1 MDKQNP
7 KVVVVGSFNM
17 DLVVKAGRRP
27 QTGET
32 LMGEEFGMFIGG
44 KGSNQ
49 AIAAARLGTDV
60 TMIGRLGADLFGDTL
75 MAAHAEEGICTDYV
89 IRDTEV
95 GTGVAS
101 ILVDADGDNSIVLV
115 PQANMRLTVADVE
128 QASESIAAADALLLQ
143 LEVPIAVSQRAAEIA
158 KSNDATVVLNP
169 APAQELP
176 DDFLAQV
183 DILTPNEVETESLS
197 GVRVSTATDAERAAK
212 VLLDKGLSAVIL
224 TLGERG
230 ALLLTPDLTQQVPA
244 YSVEVVDTTAAGDAF
259 CGALATGLARGENL
273 VDAVAFANAAG
284 ALAVTVLG
292 AAPSMPT
299 AAQVEAFRG
308 GHNEARRLRLL
319 KSNFSG
325 WIIRRSYMNGAH
337 WLVKT
342 LQQRGVEYVFALC
355 GNGLKPFLD
364 ACVDLGM
371 PVIDVRNEQSA
382 RIHGR
387 YMGADDQTDWGG
399 RCECGTGTHEH
410 SHRTRQRLLGWRTD
424 APDQRLCHHGYT
436 RYGTFPRTGSGGYGG
451 TRL

>member
-1 MDKQNP
+1 MNKQNP

-49 AIAAARLGTDV
+49 AIAAARLGAEV
-60 TMIGRLGADLFGDTL
+60 TMIGRLGTDLFGDTL
-75 MAAHAEEGICTDYV
+75 MAAHVEEKICTDYV

-101 ILVDADGDNSIVLV
+101 ILIDADGDNSIVLV
-115 PQANMRLTVADVE
+115 PQANMRLSVE
-128 QASESIAAADALLLQ
+128 DIERAAESIAAADVLLLQ
-143 LEVPIAVSQRAAEIA
+143 LEVPIAASQRAAEIA
-158 KSNDATVVLNP
+158 KSNGATVVLNP

-197 GVRVSTATDAERAAK
+197 GVTVSTATDAECAAK

-230 ALLLTPDLTQQVPA
+230 SLLLTSDLTQQVPA

-259 CGALATGLARGENL
+259 CGALAAALARGEDL

-299 AAQVEAFRG
+299 AVHVEAFRG
-308 GHNEARRLRLL
+308 A
-319 KSNFSG
+319 
-325 WIIRRSYMNGAH
+325 A
-337 WLVKT
+337 
-342 LQQRGVEYVFALC
+342 Q
-355 GNGLKPFLD
+355 
-364 ACVDLGM
+364 
-371 PVIDVRNEQSA
+371 
-382 RIHGR
+382 
-387 YMGADDQTDWGG
+387 
-399 RCECGTGTHEH
+399 
-410 SHRTRQRLLGWRTD
+410 
-424 APDQRLCHHGYT
+424 
-436 RYGTFPRTGSGGYGG
+436 
-451 TRL
+451 

>member
-1 MDKQNP
+1 MNKQNP

-17 DLVVKAGRRP
+17 DLVVKAERRP

-49 AIAAARLGTDV
+49 AIAAARLGANV
-60 TMIGRLGADLFGDTL
+60 TMIGRLGTDLFGDTL
-75 MAAHAEEGICTDYV
+75 MAAHAEEGICADYV
-89 IRDTEV
+89 TQDTEV

-101 ILVDADGDNSIVLV
+101 ILIDTDGDNSIVLV
-115 PQANMRLTVADVE
+115 PQANMRLTVENIE
-128 QASESIAAADALLLQ
+128 QASESIAAADVLLLQ
-143 LEVPIAVSQRAAEIA
+143 LEVPIAASQRAAEIA

-197 GVRVSTATDAERAAK
+197 GVRASTTTDAERAAK
-212 VLLDKGLSAVIL
+212 VLLDRGLSAVIL

-230 ALLLTPDLTQQVPA
+230 TLLLTPNLTQQVPA

-259 CGALATGLARGENL
+259 CGALATALARGENL

-299 AAQVEAFRG
+299 MAEVEAFRVER
-308 GHNEARRLRLL
+308 NEA
-319 KSNFSG
+319 
-325 WIIRRSYMNGAH
+325 
-337 WLVKT
+337 
-342 LQQRGVEYVFALC
+342 QR
-355 GNGLKPFLD
+355 
-364 ACVDLGM
+364 
-371 PVIDVRNEQSA
+371 
-382 RIHGR
+382 
-387 YMGADDQTDWGG
+387 
-399 RCECGTGTHEH
+399 
-410 SHRTRQRLLGWRTD
+410 
-424 APDQRLCHHGYT
+424 
-436 RYGTFPRTGSGGYGG
+436 
-451 TRL
+451 

>member
-1 MDKQNP
+1 MNKQNP

-17 DLVVKAGRRP
+17 DLVVQAGRRP

-49 AIAAARLGTDV
+49 AIAAARLGADV
-60 TMIGRLGADLFGDTL
+60 TMIGRLGADFFGDTL

-89 IRDTEV
+89 IRDREV

-101 ILVDADGDNSIVLV
+101 ILIDADGDNSIVLV
-115 PQANMRLTVADVE
+115 PQANMRLSVADIE
-128 QASESIAAADALLLQ
+128 RASESIAAADVLLLQ
-143 LEVPIAVSQRAAEIA
+143 LEVPIAASQRAAEIA
-158 KSNDATVVLNP
+158 KSNDVTVVLNP

-197 GVRVSTATDAERAAK
+197 GVKVSTAAGAERAAK
-212 VLLDKGLSAVIL
+212 VLLNKGLSAVIL

-259 CGALATGLARGENL
+259 CGALATGLARGDNL

-284 ALAVTVLG
+284 TLAVTVLG

-299 AAQVEAFRG
+299 TAQVEAFRRR
-308 GHNEARRLRLL
+308 HNE
-319 KSNFSG
+319 
-325 WIIRRSYMNGAH
+325 
-337 WLVKT
+337 
-342 LQQRGVEYVFALC
+342 
-355 GNGLKPFLD
+355 
-364 ACVDLGM
+364 
-371 PVIDVRNEQSA
+371 VR
-382 RIHGR
+382 
-387 YMGADDQTDWGG
+387 
-399 RCECGTGTHEH
+399 C
-410 SHRTRQRLLGWRTD
+410 
-424 APDQRLCHHGYT
+424 
-436 RYGTFPRTGSGGYGG
+436 
-451 TRL
+451 

>member
-1 MDKQNP
+1 MAKQNP
-7 KVVVVGSFNM
+7 NVVVVGSFNM
-17 DLVVKAGRRP
+17 DLVVKADRRP

-32 LMGEEFGMFIGG
+32 LMGEAFGMFIGG

-49 AIAAARLGTDV
+49 AIAAARLGADV

-75 MAAHAEEGICTDYV
+75 TAAHAEAGICTDNV
-89 IRDTEV
+89 IRDTAV

-101 ILVDADGDNSIVLV
+101 ILIDADGDNSIVLV
-115 PQANMRLTVADVE
+115 PQANMRLTVEDIE
-128 QASESIAAADALLLQ
+128 GASESIAAADVLLLQ
-143 LEVPIAVSQRAAEIA
+143 LEVPIAASRRAAEIA
-158 KSNDATVVLNP
+158 KSNGARVVLNP
-169 APAQELP
+169 APSQELP

-259 CGALATGLARGENL
+259 CGALATALARGDNL

-299 AAQVEAFRG
+299 VAQVEAFRG
-308 GHNEARRLRLL
+308 KHDE
-319 KSNFSG
+319 S
-325 WIIRRSYMNGAH
+325 
-337 WLVKT
+337 
-342 LQQRGVEYVFALC
+342 
-355 GNGLKPFLD
+355 
-364 ACVDLGM
+364 
-371 PVIDVRNEQSA
+371 
-382 RIHGR
+382 
-387 YMGADDQTDWGG
+387 
-399 RCECGTGTHEH
+399 
-410 SHRTRQRLLGWRTD
+410 
-424 APDQRLCHHGYT
+424 
-436 RYGTFPRTGSGGYGG
+436 
-451 TRL
+451 

>member
-1 MDKQNP
+1 MDKRSP

-32 LMGEEFGMFIGG
+32 LMGEAFGMFIGG

-49 AIAAARLGTDV
+49 AIAAARLGANV
-60 TMIGRLGADLFGDTL
+60 TMIGRLGTDLFGDTL

-89 IRDTEV
+89 IRDREV

-101 ILVDADGDNSIVLV
+101 ILIDADGDNSIVLV
-115 PQANMRLTVADVE
+115 PQANMRLTVADIE
-128 QASESIAAADALLLQ
+128 QASESIATADVLLLQ
-143 LEVPIAVSQRAAEIA
+143 LEVPIAASQRAAEIA
-158 KSNDATVVLNP
+158 KSNGATVVLNP

-197 GVRVSTATDAERAAK
+197 GVKVSTTTDAEHAAK

-230 ALLLTPDLTQQVPA
+230 ALLLTANLTQQVPA

-259 CGALATGLARGENL
+259 CGALAMGLARGDNF

-299 AAQVEAFRG
+299 AAQVEALRKE
-308 GHNEARRLRLL
+308 HNE
-319 KSNFSG
+319 
-325 WIIRRSYMNGAH
+325 
-337 WLVKT
+337 V
-342 LQQRGVEYVFALC
+342 QR
-355 GNGLKPFLD
+355 
-364 ACVDLGM
+364 
-371 PVIDVRNEQSA
+371 
-382 RIHGR
+382 
-387 YMGADDQTDWGG
+387 
-399 RCECGTGTHEH
+399 
-410 SHRTRQRLLGWRTD
+410 
-424 APDQRLCHHGYT
+424 
-436 RYGTFPRTGSGGYGG
+436 
-451 TRL
+451 

>member
-1 MDKQNP
+1 MNERNP

-49 AIAAARLGTDV
+49 AIAAARLGADV
-60 TMIGRLGADLFGDTL
+60 TMIGRLGTDLFGDTL
-75 MAAHAEEGICTDYV
+75 MAAHAEESIYTDYV

-101 ILVDADGDNSIVLV
+101 ISIDTDGDNSIVLV
-115 PQANMRLTVADVE
+115 PQANMRLTVADIE
-128 QASESIAAADALLLQ
+128 RASESIAAADVLLLQ
-143 LEVPIAVSQRAAEIA
+143 LEVPITASQRAAEIA
-158 KSNDATVVLNP
+158 KSNGATVVLNP

-176 DDFLAQV
+176 DDFLTQV

-197 GVRVSTATDAERAAK
+197 GVQVSTAADAERAAK

-230 ALLLTPDLTQQVPA
+230 ALLLTPDLTRQVPA
-244 YSVEVVDTTAAGDAF
+244 YTVEVVDTTAAGDAF
-259 CGALATGLARGENL
+259 CGALATGLAQGENL

-308 GHNEARRLRLL
+308 GHN
-319 KSNFSG
+319 K
-325 WIIRRSYMNGAH
+325 
-337 WLVKT
+337 V
-342 LQQRGVEYVFALC
+342 QC
-355 GNGLKPFLD
+355 
-364 ACVDLGM
+364 
-371 PVIDVRNEQSA
+371 
-382 RIHGR
+382 
-387 YMGADDQTDWGG
+387 
-399 RCECGTGTHEH
+399 
-410 SHRTRQRLLGWRTD
+410 
-424 APDQRLCHHGYT
+424 
-436 RYGTFPRTGSGGYGG
+436 
-451 TRL
+451 